1 MPRFTVSSLR
11 ANVENVNSILS
22 ESGSLY
28 FYEVGSRNG
37 YYAVDLCHK
46 EKGTIRNLD
55 CNEPAR
61 VLSERVDEDYEYYL
75 GKKAA

>member
-1 MPRFTVSSLR
+1 MSRFTISNLR
-11 ANVENVNSILS
+11 ANVELVNDLLS

-28 FYEVGSRNG
+28 YYEVNSRNG

-46 EKGTIRNLD
+46 ERGTISNLD
-55 CNEPAR
+55 CNEPSR
-61 VLSERVDEDYEYYL
+61 VLSQRVDDDYEYYL